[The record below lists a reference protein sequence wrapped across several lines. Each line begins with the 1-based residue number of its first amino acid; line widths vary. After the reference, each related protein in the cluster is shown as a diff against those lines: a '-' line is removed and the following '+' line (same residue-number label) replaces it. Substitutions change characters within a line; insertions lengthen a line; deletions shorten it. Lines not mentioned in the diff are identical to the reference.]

1 MGNQLSKKYK
11 VQGIPSLVILDAK
24 GELLSTKGRSFISNG
39 AAFPFEVPT
48 FSSALGDKLVK
59 KVDGEIKE
67 IATKDALEGKQV
79 AVYFSA
85 HWCPPCRGFTPKL
98 AQLYKNMKQQVADG
112 KRKDDFEFVFVSS
125 DKDKHDFLEYFG
137 EMPWL
142 AQPYSNRAGKNELSD
157 MFEVRGIP
165 SLITLDVDGKVIN
178 KAARG
183 AADNDAKGLEFP
195 WAPKPVND
203 VNSVTD
209 GLNDEVCVI
218 VLLDGADAADA
229 VATKKDLDTVANK
242 YYDEARSSKTEPPF
256 RFFFEETKG
265 HISRQIR
272 SLTSSDDGAKTI
284 ILDLGDDGSYY
295 EANKE
300 GDVESLLTAFKN
312 KKLTKKQVKQ

>member
-218 VLLDGADAADA
+218 VLLDGAAAADA
-229 VATKKDLDTVANK
+229 EARKKDLDTVASK
-242 YYDEARSSKTEPPF
+242 YFDAAKSSKTEPPF
-256 RFFFEETKG
+256 RFFFEKTKG
-265 HISRQIR
+265 HVSEQIR
-272 SLTSSDDGAKTI
+272 RLTSSGDGAKTI
-284 ILDLGDDGSYY
+284 LLDLGDSGSYY
-295 EANKE
+295 EADKE
-300 GDVESLLTAFKN
+300 GDVEALLTGFRN

>member
-1 MGNQLSKKYK
+1 MGYK
-11 VQGIPSLVILDAK
+11 VSGIPSLVILDAK

-39 AAFPFEVPT
+39 AAFPFDVPT

-59 KVDGEIKE
+59 RVDGEIKE
-67 IATKDALEGKQV
+67 IATKDALEGKRV

-125 DKDKHDFLEYFG
+125 DKDKPAFLEYFG

-203 VNSVTD
+203 VNAVTD

-218 VLLDGADAADA
+218 VLLDGAAAADA
-229 VATKKDLDTVANK
+229 EARKKDLDTVASK
-242 YYDEARSSKTEPPF
+242 YFDAAKSSKTEPPF
-256 RFFFEETKG
+256 RFFFEKTKG
-265 HISRQIR
+265 HVSEQIR
-272 SLTSSDDGAKTI
+272 RLTSSGDGAKTI
-284 ILDLGDDGSYY
+284 LLDLGDSGSYY
-295 EANKE
+295 EADKE
-300 GDVESLLTAFKN
+300 GDVEALLTGFRN